1 MLDVT
6 RLILPFKS
14 KRREEVD
21 EDRSEIKR
29 KDRNYAWF

>member
-21 EDRSEIKR
+21 EDREIKR